1 MADKDSPDSAA
12 QDQSDSALDL
22 NFIPTWARK
31 PPENPYAGRED
42 AGNWDGGRGRGAGRR
57 DDRRGGGRREPGDR
71 RGFRSGPG
79 GGGPGGTRPRGEGG
93 FGGAGRLGGR
103 RFSDG
108 CGGGGPP
115 RTGERREPQRDR
127 NFRSVPRDRPPRRE
141 PRPRL
146 DVKVTFLPDRERLAL
161 VVRDIQ
167 AGRRAFP
174 LVEIASRFLSR
185 EDLYLVKLEMA
196 PPSAGAERQT
206 LVQCLECRRVF
217 RSRANAEAH
226 VVQDHLDTFFHVEET
241 EVEPPSGNF
250 TCVARCGLS
259 GALLGPPNHHGYNEK
274 IQELWSSRFA
284 HLSKADYLAHIE
296 TLRDEALVEQWKESV
311 RKKTVYRLK
320 DVPEGEE
327 APPQTRAEA
336 QEWMSG
342 RVKAM
347 LRESPRCIVPGPQSR
362 QFDDGALRAAVS
374 AAWQKESRF
383 PLTLLLA
390 LRPAFRH
397 MRLHLFKVNAK
408 ETYVT
413 AIPPSPVDLASAP
426 EIVREIAA
434 FLEAHPGIPRQQV
447 LDQLR
452 PGADPESSG
461 AAELLLHLGNLV
473 ANGGVIEF
481 FDGTLALPRSGP
493 ARSAEEANGKPA
505 AESAGGEG
513 APEAEAE
520 AAATAAADTAPAP
533 AGASS
538 EMAPEEPPAVPAAE
552 PSADFATDADAPLP
566 AVPAED
572 TPVESAGE
580 PKADLANTETN
591 DVAGEAILPAEAVGE
606 AAEPTPEPEKA
617 G

>member
-1 MADKDSPDSAA
+1 MADEDSPDSTA
-12 QDQSDSALDL
+12 QDRLDSALDL
-22 NFIPTWARK
+22 NFVPTWARK

-42 AGNWDGGRGRGAGRR
+42 PGHWDGGRGRGAGRR

-79 GGGPGGTRPRGEGG
+79 GARPRGAPG
-93 FGGAGRLGGR
+93 FGGSGRSGGR
-103 RFSDG
+103 RFPD
-108 CGGGGPP
+108 GGGGGRPP
-115 RTGERREPQRDR
+115 RPGERREPRSDR
-127 NFRSVPRDRPPRRE
+127 NFRSGPRDRPPRRE

-226 VVQDHLDTFFHVEET
+226 VVQDHLDKFFHVEET
-241 EVEPPSGNF
+241 EAEPPAGNF

-274 IQELWSSRFA
+274 IQEVWSSRFA

-311 RKKTVYRLK
+311 RRKTVYRLK

-336 QEWMSG
+336 QEWMGG

-347 LRESPRCIVPGPQSR
+347 LRESPRSIVPGPQSR
-362 QFDDGALRAAVS
+362 KFDDGALRAAVS

-426 EIVREIAA
+426 EIVREIVA

-493 ARSAEEANGKPA
+493 VRSAEEANGKPA
-505 AESAGGEG
+505 AESTDGEG
-513 APEAEAE
+513 GPEAAAAAVAETASPEASAPGAADETPDVMPEDPAAVAAAEPPAGTSAEAE
-520 AAATAAADTAPAP
+520 APAEEATV
-533 AGASS
+533 ASL
-538 EMAPEEPPAVPAAE
+538 EEPPASPGNAACNE
-552 PSADFATDADAPLP
+552 
-566 AVPAED
+566 
-572 TPVESAGE
+572 
-580 PKADLANTETN
+580 
-591 DVAGEAILPAEAVGE
+591 VAGEANPPGDAVSE
-606 AAEPTPEPEKA
+606 AAEPAPEPEKA

>member
-1 MADKDSPDSAA
+1 MADEDSPDSTA
-12 QDQSDSALDL
+12 QDRLDSALDL
-22 NFIPTWARK
+22 NFVPTWARK

-42 AGNWDGGRGRGAGRR
+42 PGHWDGGRGRGAGRR

-79 GGGPGGTRPRGEGG
+79 GARPRGAPG
-93 FGGAGRLGGR
+93 FGGSGRSGGR
-103 RFSDG
+103 RFPD
-108 CGGGGPP
+108 GGGGGRPP
-115 RTGERREPQRDR
+115 RPGERREPRSDR
-127 NFRSVPRDRPPRRE
+127 NFRSGPRDRPPRRE

-226 VVQDHLDTFFHVEET
+226 VVQDHLDKFFHVEET
-241 EVEPPSGNF
+241 EAEPPAGNF

-274 IQELWSSRFA
+274 IQEVWSSRFA

-311 RKKTVYRLK
+311 RRKTVYRLK

-336 QEWMSG
+336 QEWMGG

-347 LRESPRCIVPGPQSR
+347 LRESPRSIVPGPQSR
-362 QFDDGALRAAVS
+362 KFDDGALRAAVS

-426 EIVREIAA
+426 EIVREIVA

-493 ARSAEEANGKPA
+493 VRSAEEANGKPA
-505 AESAGGEG
+505 AESTDGEG
-513 APEAEAE
+513 GPEAAAAAVAETASPEASAPGAADETPDVMPEDPAAVAAAEPPAGTSAEAE
-520 AAATAAADTAPAP
+520 APAEEATV
-533 AGASS
+533 ASL
-538 EMAPEEPPAVPAAE
+538 EEPPASPGNAACNE
-552 PSADFATDADAPLP
+552 
-566 AVPAED
+566 
-572 TPVESAGE
+572 
-580 PKADLANTETN
+580 
-591 DVAGEAILPAEAVGE
+591 VAGEANPPGDAVSE
-606 AAEPTPEPEKA
+606 AAEPVPEPEKA